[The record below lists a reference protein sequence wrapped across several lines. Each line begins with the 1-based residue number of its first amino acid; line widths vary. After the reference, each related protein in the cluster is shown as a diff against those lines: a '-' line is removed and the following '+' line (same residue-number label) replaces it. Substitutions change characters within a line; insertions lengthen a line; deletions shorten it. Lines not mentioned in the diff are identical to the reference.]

1 MAKIVVISGKALY
14 LRLKIRSYGA
24 LAHLARASDW
34 QSEGDRFES
43 DMLHNLM
50 VNNKSIQK

>member
-14 LRLKIRSYGA
+14 L
-24 LAHLARASDW
+24 

-50 VNNKSIQK
+50 ANNKKGIQK

>member
-14 LRLKIRSYGA
+14 ALENKSYGA

-50 VNNKSIQK
+50 VNNKKGIHF